1 MCKRC
6 VIFMKVDTEGG
17 LLVFIPSL
25 QNCLGKIS
33 WLRNDIILIKPSVI
47 KVIQNYS
54 RVIYF
59 DVFDKQKYN
68 M

>member
-1 MCKRC
+1 
-6 VIFMKVDTEGG
+6 MKVDTEGG